1 MKRNLNSD
9 EVEDGAAVAAEHG
22 TDAEEHPKRRA
33 VPAVVEQ
40 NDLRTALLSDGLADF
55 HDRPP
60 GSARALEDGGVL
72 AQDLAARVARE
83 LEEARA
89 GEDDRVARDVG
100 VGDCEA
106 IRQFV
111 ERVPRVARVTVVDG
125 SLDFGTQVHRH
136 RRWF

>member
-1 MKRNLNSD
+1 
-9 EVEDGAAVAAEHG
+9 VEDGAAVAAEHG

-40 NDLRTALLSDGLADF
+40 RYLRVALLSDGLANF

-60 GSARALEDGGVL
+60 GSARALEDGGGL
-72 AQDLAARVARE
+72 AQDLATVVARE

-89 GEDDRVARDVG
+89 CEDDRMARDVG
-100 VGDCEA
+100 VGDGEA
-106 IRQFV
+106 VRQFV
-111 ERVPRVARVTVVDG
+111 ERVARVARVTVVEG
-125 SLDFGTQVHRH
+125 SVDFGTKVHRH